1 MPDDHAELIRVRER
15 VHEVA
20 NVAFAAQG
28 GIGQLNESIAAWQI
42 AHDKLDSER
51 WERLHE
57 RLDEFKGMIESTPIE
72 VGKDIGRLEHAAAQD
87 RAKIEKLSGAY
98 QRMRGAGG
106 LVGLGLSALELWHL
120 LRGSK

>member
-1 MPDDHAELIRVRER
+1 MPDDHAELVRVRER
-15 VHEVA
+15 LHEVA
-20 NVAFAAQG
+20 GVAFAAQG
-28 GIGQLNESIAAWQI
+28 GIEQLNGSIAAWQT
-42 AHDKLDSER
+42 AHDKLDAER

-57 RLDEFKGMIESTPIE
+57 RLDEFKQMIEATPVE
-72 VGKDIGRLEHAAAQD
+72 LGKDIGRLEQAAAAD
-87 RAKIEKLSGAY
+87 RVNVEKLTGAY

>member
-1 MPDDHAELIRVRER
+1 MPDDHAELLRMRER
-15 VHEVA
+15 MHDLAEHVQEA
-20 NVAFAAQG
+20 MG
-28 GIGQLNESIAAWQI
+28 GIHLLENSLTLWQA
-42 AHDKLDSER
+42 AHDKLDGER

-72 VGKDIGRLEHAAAQD
+72 VGKDIGRLELAAAQD
-87 RAKIEKLSGAY
+87 RAKLEKLSGAY